1 MVAIENLD
9 VLQKNGFEVI
19 LEDDEESEDSQGSR
33 LKLTATPIS
42 KNTVFD
48 MKGKQSQAR
57 THLLASDL
65 RSL

>member
-9 VLQKNGFEVI
+9 ILQKNGFEVI
-19 LEDDEESEDSQGSR
+19 VEDEEESEDSQGNR

-48 MKGKQSQAR
+48 MKGE
-57 THLLASDL
+57 
-65 RSL
+65 